1 MNIGFP
7 QTVMLLLYTLIYL
20 KNLLLTGDI
29 PKLAIISAKYIHVS
43 LFVLFDDKMIR
54 NQ

>member
-1 MNIGFP
+1 MNIGFA

-29 PKLAIISAKYIHVS
+29 PKLAIISAKYIS

>member
-29 PKLAIISAKYIHVS
+29 PKLAIISAYHYIS